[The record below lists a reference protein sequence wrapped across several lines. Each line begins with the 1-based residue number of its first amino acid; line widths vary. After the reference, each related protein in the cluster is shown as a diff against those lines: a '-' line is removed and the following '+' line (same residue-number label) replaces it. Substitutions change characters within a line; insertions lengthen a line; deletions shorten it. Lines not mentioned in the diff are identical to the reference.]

1 MVSESDIDALLL
13 ELDAQAR
20 TLYPFAGIGVYD
32 AVQLERLREIVRKW
46 ELRRR

>member
-1 MVSESDIDALLL
+1 MTDADIDALLL
-13 ELDAQAR
+13 SIDAQAR

-32 AVQLERLREIVRKW
+32 ALQLERLREIVRKW